1 MGRADLLE
9 IRVGAEAAPEPQI
22 GQFGQQIAGRG
33 TGILH
38 TVQINQPGRGQ
49 GSGRLLQAIGGHRL
63 QHSLQ
68 GLPLGAHSLQRQVL
82 HPIPGPEG
90 EAPQMVKGALLSGL
104 PSPQSPLESPVSPV
118 AQPTDTSDHR
128 GLAHTGR
135 AGQLP
140 NGQGLQLPGVGQ
152 EKGRHFLFRRPQ
164 GGIRPFDPV
173 LP

>member
-1 MGRADLLE
+1 
-9 IRVGAEAAPEPQI
+9 
-22 GQFGQQIAGRG
+22 
-33 TGILH
+33 
-38 TVQINQPGRGQ
+38 
-49 GSGRLLQAIGGHRL
+49 
-63 QHSLQ
+63 
-68 GLPLGAHSLQRQVL
+68 
-82 HPIPGPEG
+82 
-90 EAPQMVKGALLSGL
+90 MVKGALLSGL